1 MVEVALEPVTV
12 VAVAL
17 LRVVMS
23 AVEVVALQVVE
34 TTLSAACPSRQEL
47 KRYSRSTP

>member
-17 LRVVMS
+17 LREVMS
-23 AVEVVALQVVE
+23 AVEVVELQVVE

-47 KRYSRSTP
+47 KHY